1 MSKEHRTSR
10 EAKKQPSLSPKERKA
25 LKKSKK
31 EARKLFE
38 GKLEKIFC
46 WSQHGQQLTFAILL

>member
-1 MSKEHRTSR
+1 MSKEHRTSK

-31 EARKLFE
+31 EARK
-38 GKLEKIFC
+38 
-46 WSQHGQQLTFAILL
+46 SRPV